1 MAKLAKFRIFL
12 LVILL
17 GQLLACSDTA
27 DRENSGAV
35 SEDNWQAAYT
45 LEPADCWFE
54 FDWPRSVRCANL
66 KTDPAT
72 GSFNL
77 PVVVI
82 KNTSSTHFS
91 EPLLY
96 LSGGP
101 GGSGNIR
108 KNDMAHWFAWYE
120 QADLQRDLVLVDR
133 RGTGGSQPFQACEA
147 YQNFSRA
154 ILREN
159 ASLERELEEG
169 LAVGKNC
176 LSVSNAEGFVPEH
189 YSSHHSA
196 RDMAALMSALGYPRW
211 NIFAVSYGTRL
222 ALRILQLSEAQAI
235 DSLILDSLYP
245 LDKGAMKEWPAQLDK
260 ALKQL
265 FTIEGESGAV
275 ALERDFWLALK
286 KLKQQTL
293 RFTVPSWDG
302 EAPFTVVL
310 NDHRFLSMVFASLYD
325 RTTLEKIPAL
335 IQAVLMGQHSGVQP
349 LLDPFINY
357 AFDPQF
363 NPMVFFAIECLESPK
378 LNKRE
383 YAKEVARFPKLAPYT
398 QQLADYD
405 ICSYLPAMT
414 DVEKSLA
421 LALPILEKPV
431 LLLSGGLDPITPSH
445 WAKELADK
453 TPSIVHRLFPEL
465 GHSVVGSSGCAHGLL
480 GPFLR
485 AASAGELKGLRLEN
499 CHSAQ

>member
-1 MAKLAKFRIFL
+1 MAKLAKFKIFL
-12 LVILL
+12 LLVSL
-17 GQLLACSDTA
+17 GQLLACSDNV
-27 DRENSGAV
+27 DRENSTAA
-35 SEDNWQAAYT
+35 SANIWQAAYT
-45 LEPADCWFE
+45 LEPVDCWFE
-54 FDWPRSVRCANL
+54 ITWPRSATCAHL

-72 GSFNL
+72 GSFTL

-82 KNTSSTHFS
+82 KSTSPTHFS

-108 KNDMAHWFAWYE
+108 KNDMAHWFEWHE

-133 RGTGGSQPFQACEA
+133 RGTGGSQPFQACKV
-147 YQNFSRA
+147 YDSFSRK
-154 ILREN
+154 ILGEN

-176 LSVSNAEGFVPEH
+176 VSPLNTEGFVPDH
-189 YSSHHSA
+189 YGSHHSA
-196 RDMAALMSALGYPRW
+196 RDMVALMSALGYKRW

-222 ALRILQLSEAQAI
+222 AFRILQADEAIAI
-235 DSLILDSLYP
+235 DSLIIDSLYP
-245 LDKGAMKEWPAQLDK
+245 LDKGALMEWPAQLNN
-260 ALKQL
+260 ALEQL
-265 FTIEGESGAV
+265 FNIEGKSKAI

-286 KLKQQTL
+286 QLQQQTM
-293 RFTVPSWDG
+293 RFTVASWDG

-325 RTTLEKIPAL
+325 RTTLEQIPAL
-335 IQAVLMGQHSGVQP
+335 IHAVLAGQHQGVQP

-363 NPMVFFAIECLESPK
+363 NPMVFFTIECLESPT
-378 LNKRE
+378 LNKNE
-383 YAKEVARFPKLAPYT
+383 YVKEAARFPKLLPYT
-398 QQLADYD
+398 QKLADYD
-405 ICSYLPAMT
+405 ICSYLPTMT
-414 DVEKSLA
+414 EDEKLLA
-421 LALPILEKPV
+421 LELPVLEKPM
-431 LLLSGGLDPITPSH
+431 LLLSGGLDPITPAH

-453 TPSIVHRLFPEL
+453 TPSVMHRVFPKL
-465 GHSVVGSSGCAHGLL
+465 GHSVVGSSSCAHGFL

-485 AASAGELKGLRLEN
+485 AAKSGDLKALRFED